1 MQTENVVVKYFV
13 ECIVGEGLRP
23 SPMKTASEASR
34 QTLKA
39 VIDTTDREI
48 DARVYTPLKRRITG
62 VSTLWLRITSPMA
75 ASSNACKK
83 CAAFSVK
90 RSSNPYRLIATPTLC
105 AKLDPL
111 NRRCR

>member
-1 MQTENVVVKYFV
+1 
-13 ECIVGEGLRP
+13 
-23 SPMKTASEASR
+23 MKTASEASR

-90 RSSNPYRLIATPTLC
+90 RSSNPYRLIATPTWLPIGSTLPYYSVRSPTSRISDFVRSSIHSTV
-105 AKLDPL
+105 AVAE
-111 NRRCR
+111 